1 MTAKNDITGDTIQTK
16 SPTKQ
21 YEDNLAKVDFSI
33 KLELAPDAPPPYK
46 LTERTKDKS
55 NG

>member
-1 MTAKNDITGDTIQTK
+1 MTAKNDVTGDLIK
-16 SPTKQ
+16 SKSNSKQ
-21 YEDNLAKVDFSI
+21 YEENLAKVDFSV

-46 LTERTKDKS
+46 LIQRTKDKS